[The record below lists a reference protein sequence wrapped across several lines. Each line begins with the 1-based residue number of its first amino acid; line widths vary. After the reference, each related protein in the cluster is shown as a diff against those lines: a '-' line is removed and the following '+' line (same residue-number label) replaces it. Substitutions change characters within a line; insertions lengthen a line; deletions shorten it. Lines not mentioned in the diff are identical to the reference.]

1 MKRIMALA
9 AIVSVLAL
17 FVLTGQA
24 SAQDGPSLTADPPAV
39 DGPGTYTFTL
49 TGSGWSA
56 GLIVF
61 IVPCTVAGEQ
71 LTTAS
76 STDEIVA
83 ALSGMGQD
91 DCVLAPLSAPT
102 PVGADGTFTVE
113 VTHDVPA
120 NFAFGAG
127 DAGGT
132 EESAA
137 PILFIAD
144 DMDGDMDDMDGD
156 MDDMDGDMGDMD
168 GDMGDM
174 DDMDGDMDD
183 MDDMDGDM
191 GDMDGDMGDMDGD
204 MDDMGDMGDDMA
216 PEGAAETGLG
226 GMAGSDGN
234 SVAVPLAAT
243 LAAVVLLGGAALVT
257 RRHA

>member
-1 MKRIMALA
+1 MKRIMALT

-17 FVLTGQA
+17 FVLTSQA
-24 SAQDGPSLTADPPAV
+24 SAQDAPLLTADPPAV
-39 DGPGTYTFTL
+39 EGPGTYTFTL
-49 TGSGWSA
+49 TGSNWSP
-56 GLIVF
+56 GLMVF
-61 IVPCTVAGEQ
+61 IVPCTVPGEQ

-76 STDEIVA
+76 STDAIVG

-91 DCVLAPLSAPT
+91 DCILAPLGPPIA
-102 PVGADGTFTVE
+102 VGGDGTFTVE

-127 DAGGT
+127 DAAGT
-132 EESAA
+132 EDGAA
-137 PILFIAD
+137 PVLFIAE
-144 DMDGDMDDMDGD
+144 
-156 MDDMDGDMGDMD
+156 
-168 GDMGDM
+168 
-174 DDMDGDMDD
+174 
-183 MDDMDGDM
+183 
-191 GDMDGDMGDMDGD
+191 
-204 MDDMGDMGDDMA
+204 DMGDDMA
-216 PEGAAETGLG
+216 PDGAAETGFG

>member
-1 MKRIMALA
+1 MKRIMALT

-17 FVLTGQA
+17 LVLTSQA

-49 TGSGWSA
+49 TGAGWTP
-56 GLIVF
+56 GLLVF
-61 IVPCTVAGEQ
+61 IVPCSYPGEQ

-76 STDEIVA
+76 SMEEIEA
-83 ALSGMGQD
+83 TLGPMGQD
-91 DCVLAPLSAPT
+91 DCVLAPMGST
-102 PVGADGTFTVE
+102 PVGGDGTFTVE

-120 NFAFGAG
+120 NFVFGAG
-127 DAGGT
+127 DAAST
-132 EESAA
+132 EDGAA
-137 PILFIAD
+137 PVLFIAE
-144 DMDGDMDDMDGD
+144 
-156 MDDMDGDMGDMD
+156 
-168 GDMGDM
+168 
-174 DDMDGDMDD
+174 
-183 MDDMDGDM
+183 
-191 GDMDGDMGDMDGD
+191 
-204 MDDMGDMGDDMA
+204 DMGDDMA
-216 PEGAAETGLG
+216 PEGAAETGFG